1 MRGVLIRV
9 GVDQAFG
16 NWNAPVDPVTN
27 EFVYVAIPDDVP
39 FQPGMET
46 PYAALAPTLDR
57 FRQARACDQPTRVGL
72 PAALVGRQMH
82 LDPDFGRLTYGDN
95 GERRGKGIAAFS
107 AGDVLVFFAG
117 LRPCR
122 PCPHRLVYAII
133 GVYRVGEVVRVA
145 DVERARWA
153 DNAHT
158 RRLKQ
163 RSTDVIV
170 RAQPGVS
177 GRLRTCIP
185 IGERRSRA
193 YRVRED
199 LLEAWGGLS
208 CRDGFI
214 QRSAVPP
221 ALLAPDRF
229 VAWLEQ
235 QRPTYLAANNPE
247 ALR

>member
-16 NWNAPVDPVTN
+16 HWNAPVDPVTN

-46 PYAALAPTLDR
+46 PYAALAPTLDA
-57 FRQARACDQPTRVGL
+57 FRRARACDRPARVGL
-72 PAALVGRQMH
+72 PGALAGRQMH

-95 GERRGKGIAAFS
+95 GERRGKGIATFA
-107 AGDVLVFFAG
+107 AGDLLVFFAG

-122 PCPHRLVYAII
+122 PCAHRLVYAII

-145 DVERARWA
+145 DVARCHWA

-158 RRLKQ
+158 RRLTQ
-163 RSTDVIV
+163 RATDVIV

-185 IGERRSRA
+185 IGEWRSRA

-229 VAWLEQ
+229 VAWLDR
-235 QRPTYLAANNPE
+235 QRPTYLQANNPTVV
-247 ALR
+247 

>member
-1 MRGVLIRV
+1 MRGALIRV
-9 GVDQAFG
+9 GVDQAYG
-16 NWNAPVDPVTN
+16 NWNGPVDPVTN

-39 FQPGMET
+39 YQPGMET
-46 PYAALAPTLDR
+46 PYALLQAPLDAFLR
-57 FRQARACDQPTRVGL
+57 GRVCDRPDKVSL
-72 PAALVGRQMH
+72 PAALAPRQMH
-82 LDPDFGRLTYGDN
+82 LDPDFGRMTYGDN
-95 GERRGKGIAAFS
+95 GERRGKGIAEYS
-107 AGDVLVFFAG
+107 AGDLLVFYSG

-133 GVYRVGEVVRVA
+133 GMYQVAEVVRVEQV
-145 DVERARWA
+145 DRGRWA

-185 IGERRSRA
+185 IGEWRSRA

-221 ALLAPDRF
+221 ALLDPDRF
-229 VAWLEQ
+229 VAWLERQ
-235 QRPTYLAANNPE
+235 QPTYLAANNPE
-247 ALR
+247 TV